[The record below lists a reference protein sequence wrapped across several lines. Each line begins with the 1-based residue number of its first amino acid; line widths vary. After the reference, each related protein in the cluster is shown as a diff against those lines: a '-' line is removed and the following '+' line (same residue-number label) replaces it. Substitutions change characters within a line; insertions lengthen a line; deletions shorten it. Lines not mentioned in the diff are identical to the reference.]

1 MSTKLFTKFVSNK
14 ARRWG
19 RKERRGRMDVV
30 LAVQQYVAR
39 MTDGVSGMKALL
51 LDKEV

>member
-1 MSTKLFTKFVSNK
+1 MRV
-14 ARRWG
+14 A
-19 RKERRGRMDVV
+19 GRMQDMV
-30 LAVQQYVAR
+30 VQQSVAP

>member
-1 MSTKLFTKFVSNK
+1 MNPWTRATQGCKLSSCVSEI
-14 ARRWG
+14 G
-19 RKERRGRMDVV
+19 EMDVV